1 MRKKFFAVVLS
12 MAMAVSMLAGC
23 GSSADDY
30 VSDLETLAS
39 ISDIDYESAMTEEG
53 VDAIAS
59 EIEKLKLTT
68 KEGKALQDDMVEL
81 MDLTADLLEMMEDLS
96 NLDEEKLEKY
106 TKDMEALKEKVE
118 KDAEAFEDAAEAAG
132 VEEDDLKNLDL
143 GL

>member
-12 MAMAVSMLAGC
+12 MAMAVSMMAGC

-39 ISDIDYESAMTEEG
+39 ISDIDYENVMSAEG
-53 VDAIAS
+53 VEEIAS

-68 KEGKALQDDMVEL
+68 KEGKALQDDMAEL
-81 MDLTADLLEMMEDLS
+81 MDLTADLFEAMEDLS
-96 NLDEEKLEKY
+96 NLDEEKLKKY
-106 TKDMEALKEKVE
+106 TEDMEALKEKVE

-132 VEEDDLKNLDL
+132 VEEEDLKDLNL